1 MNKIINSMNKNRLNF
16 RFFLMIPSGWIMNNQ
31 SFQAQSYELET
42 LNMALKIKVN
52 LNRDISF
59 SIDHHQE
66 KVVHINRISVGLDA
80 YVWITYSCNCLKL
93 LMLKKEH

>member
-1 MNKIINSMNKNRLNF
+1 
-16 RFFLMIPSGWIMNNQ
+16 
-31 SFQAQSYELET
+31 
-42 LNMALKIKVN
+42 LKIKVN

-66 KVVHINRISVGLDA
+66 KVVPINRISVGLDA